1 MSITVDD
8 RPLAAEQL
16 GLETVGQLLAHIQ
29 RENRLIVHVLIDGEE
44 PDLNRLGAL
53 RQAPLRG
60 HTLYI
65 ETTEPKQMALDVLDA
80 VEHQLTEADRLT
92 NDAVD
97 LLRGGQ
103 TVRAMEKL
111 RGCFSTWQH
120 AQESLLKTAQLLRID
135 LRRIFVD
142 GRPFNEVLSEFTSQL
157 KLIKKSLENRDFV
170 SLIDTLVYET
180 AETSLGWR
188 AAIRSMRSVIE

>member
-16 GLETVGQLLAHIQ
+16 GLETVGQLLTHIQ
-29 RENRLIVHVLIDGEE
+29 KENRLIVHVLIDGEE

-53 RQAPLRG
+53 RQSPLRG

-180 AETSLGWR
+180 AETSSGWR

>member
-29 RENRLIVHVLIDGEE
+29 KENRLIVHVLIDGEE
-44 PDLNRLGAL
+44 PDLNHLGAL
-53 RQAPLRG
+53 RQSPLRG

-97 LLRGGQ
+97 LLRGG
-103 TVRAMEKL
+103 RPCARWKSSAAASAP
-111 RGCFSTWQH
+111 GSTRR
-120 AQESLLKTAQLLRID
+120 SRCSRPAQLLRID

-142 GRPFNEVLSEFTSQL
+142 GRPFNEVLAEFTSQL

>member
-1 MSITVDD
+1 
-8 RPLAAEQL
+8 
-16 GLETVGQLLAHIQ
+16 
-29 RENRLIVHVLIDGEE
+29 VLIDGEE

-53 RQAPLRG
+53 RQSPLRG